1 MVNTAKLL
9 LMNINEEG
17 FARWFTDLH
26 PRLNFE
32 IKKSADAN
40 TFRILRGGFTASIL
54 ILNLMQVNYREK
66 KILLG
71 SK

>member
-32 IKKSADAN
+32 KKITDAN
-40 TFRILRGGFTASIL
+40 TFRI
-54 ILNLMQVNYREK
+54 QVED
-66 KILLG
+66 LQFL
-71 SK
+71 S

>member
-32 IKKSADAN
+32 IKKSAYAN
-40 TFRILRGGFTASIL
+40 TFRILSGGFTVQYLS
-54 ILNLMQVNYREK
+54 
-66 KILLG
+66 
-71 SK
+71 